1 MRSPERGNDGAAA
14 DSDMRRQDA
23 SGGQSERLVY
33 ERALPAVPLAVG
45 RMRHELDAAL
55 VRLDV
60 PHVRRHDVA
69 LVLTEAAANVVVHAY
84 AGTTPGLL
92 YTLVAL
98 SGRSLL
104 IDVFDVGRGMVPN
117 VDSPGLGVGLALM
130 AQLTDGLDIVPNGG
144 GGLRVT
150 ALFHG
155 MPDAVPPAGRISHAD
170 RLREYAETLAEAHPD
185 ESRPEDAAAQALAQA
200 QRLREERLG

>member
-1 MRSPERGNDGAAA
+1 MH
-14 DSDMRRQDA
+14 RQDA
-23 SGGQSERLVY
+23 SIGQPERLVY

-55 VRLDV
+55 VGLDV

-84 AGTTPGLL
+84 ADTTPGLL

-98 SGRSLL
+98 SGTSLL
-104 IDVFDVGRGMVPN
+104 VDVFDTGRGMVPN

-130 AQLTDGLDIVPNGG
+130 AQLTDGLDIAPNGG

-150 ALFHG
+150 AIFNG
-155 MPDAVPPAGRISHAD
+155 MPDAVPPLAEADDAD
-170 RLREYAETLAEAHPD
+170 RLREYAETLAAVHPD
-185 ESRPEDAAAQALAQA
+185 EPRPEAAAAHALAQA